1 MKNFEI
7 VIRYDDIGNKFKE
20 NVGENDEIFVMEI
33 FVQVL
38 RMFIWVS

>member
-33 FVQVL
+33 FV
-38 RMFIWVS
+38 